1 MDHKLKSKETGGHS
15 HGRFS
20 HSQPRHAKPRHA
32 KQSASRSARGARN
45 QAWAVAFVCA
55 VVVLL
60 SASLSLALT
69 AGNSPAGSAA
79 TPSRSAPI
87 AAAASGQI
95 CPLSGLPA
103 PGGEVPQRPA
113 LAVKVDN
120 YPDARPQSGLDKAD
134 VVFEEPVEGGI
145 TRLVAVFQCQDA
157 SLIGP
162 IRSAREVDAQI
173 LDLLSM
179 PIFVHVGGIAPVL
192 SIISNANDYN
202 EDISAQGGVAQNPS
216 GRYAPYDTY
225 VSTQGGYGLRSSDT
239 GVPAPVFTYSPT
251 AQSGNPVAS
260 LHIPFS
266 GTNDV
271 TWTWDASKRLWMLA
285 YSGTSATVADGGQI
299 GVPNVVVQSVE
310 VSYGPWAENEE
321 GGLEVQSQLTG
332 SGPVTVYRNGT
343 AVTGT
348 WQRSSID
355 SPLRLVA
362 GDGSTIPLAP
372 GQTWV
377 ELVPDSVTVTSTPP
391 PVAAASAPKS
401 GKTVNP

>member
-1 MDHKLKSKETGGHS
+1 MRNRPWVLA
-15 HGRFS
+15 F
-20 HSQPRHAKPRHA
+20 
-32 KQSASRSARGARN
+32 AS
-45 QAWAVAFVCA
+45 A

-60 SASLSLALT
+60 GSSLSLALT
-69 AGNSPAGSAA
+69 AGSSPIGSAA
-79 TPSRSAPI
+79 TPSSPSSTVAPGT
-87 AAAASGQI
+87 GQI

-103 PGGEVPQRPA
+103 PGGKVPQRPA
-113 LAVKVDN
+113 LAIKVDN

-134 VVFEEPVEGGI
+134 IVFEEPVEGGI

-157 SLIGP
+157 PLVGP

-179 PIFVHVGGIAPVL
+179 PIFIHVGGIDPVL
-192 SIISNANDYN
+192 SIVANANDYDQN
-202 EDISAQGGVAQNPS
+202 ISAVGGIAQNPS

-225 VSTQGGYGLRSSDT
+225 VSTESGYGLRASDT
-239 GVPAPVFTYSPT
+239 TPPAPVFTYSATSQAGQPT
-251 AQSGNPVAS
+251 SS
-260 LHIPFS
+260 IHIPFS

-271 TWTWDASKRLWMLA
+271 TWTWSASSNLWMLS
-285 YSGTSATVADGGQI
+285 YSGTPATVANGGQI
-299 GVPNVVVQSVE
+299 GVPNLVVQSVH

-355 SPLRLVA
+355 SPLHLVA
-362 GDGSTIPLAP
+362 GDGSTIALTP

-377 ELVPDSVTVTSTPP
+377 EIVPDSVSVTTTSPP
-391 PVAAASAPKS
+391 TSAATAPKP
-401 GKTVNP
+401 GKGLSP